1 MARQFAVH
9 RRIKVRNVIDFYAA
23 VFKQEAYWKR

>member
-1 MARQFAVH
+1 MARQLAVL

-23 VFKQEAYWKR
+23 VFNQEAY